1 MRHFLFSFLLCFVFC
16 FANAKRVYV
25 SEAGTL
31 WADGSSWE
39 SATSDLC
46 SALLCCSAGDSVWVA
61 VGTYYGGFLMPE
73 GVTVLGGFLGTET
86 SEQQRLL
93 PMYSSQ
99 RSVLC
104 GKHLYRVLEQPTDYD
119 MPSAWDG
126 FAITQGIGQM
136 GAGVL
141 LRRNGVLRNCIIE
154 DNAAG
159 MPAVGEYLP
168 QEGGLVL
175 FVNASTRRAV
185 IMSAVDYG
193 RHYQHTRGK
202 EAVSQC
208 SEGGKSDWRLP
219 SNSELLYLTSAVGD
233 GLYAFSPS
241 YYLLENKLKISGN
254 DVLSGKRYWA
264 SNTATESG
272 NPVAYCLHTTNA
284 QSGRLSA
291 LGYCR
296 IRPVRS
302 VTLSSADGVGGGVYA
317 TSGSTLSGCMVSNN
331 TAAEDE
337 DIHAEGEVLILD
349 IDDKARLY
357 FMARN
362 DINIPLK

>member
-1 MRHFLFSFLLCFVFC
+1 MFC
-16 FANAKRVYV
+16 FADAKRVYV

-39 SATSDLC
+39 SATRDLC
-46 SALLCCSAGDSVWVA
+46 SALLCCSAGDTVWVA

-119 MPSAWDG
+119 LPSAWDG

-159 MPAVGEYLP
+159 MPAVGEY
-168 QEGGLVL
+168 
-175 FVNASTRRAV
+175 
-185 IMSAVDYG
+185 
-193 RHYQHTRGK
+193 
-202 EAVSQC
+202 
-208 SEGGKSDWRLP
+208 
-219 SNSELLYLTSAVGD
+219 
-233 GLYAFSPS
+233 
-241 YYLLENKLKISGN
+241 
-254 DVLSGKRYWA
+254 
-264 SNTATESG
+264 
-272 NPVAYCLHTTNA
+272 
-284 QSGRLSA
+284 
-291 LGYCR
+291 
-296 IRPVRS
+296 
-302 VTLSSADGVGGGVYA
+302 
-317 TSGSTLSGCMVSNN
+317 
-331 TAAEDE
+331 
-337 DIHAEGEVLILD
+337 
-349 IDDKARLY
+349 
-357 FMARN
+357 
-362 DINIPLK
+362 